1 MGEWKGGVLDQW
13 YWLMPNVVLYNNEL
27 TDKQKLL
34 FCLISS
40 LCAEK
45 WYCRASNKYLWELLW
60 VKERTV
66 STWVKKLIELWL
78 IDSDINK
85 SKGNE
90 RHITIAIVKNHNTSC
105 EISQDPYCEK
115 SQDNI
120 ISNNITTN
128 KEKLKR
134 KYLDFVYLSD
144 EEYKKIADRYGE
156 RVLKD
161 FIERVDNRVWEKPN
175 SKDRKNRDH
184 YRTILQRIQRAWIKE
199 IPKSNRNESWVYDL
213 PF

>member
-1 MGEWKGGVLDQW
+1 MLRDW
-13 YWLMPNVVLYNNEL
+13 YWLMPNEVLYNKEL

-34 FCLISS
+34 FCAISN

-45 WYCRASNKYLWELLW
+45 WYCRASNEYIWELLNADKW
-60 VKERTV
+60 TISKNIA
-66 STWVKKLIELWL
+66 KLHDKWFINIEIENWCQR
-78 IDSDINK
+78 K
-85 SKGNE
+85 
-90 RHITIAIVKNHNTSC
+90 ITLAENNIPLVKNDKGG
-105 EISQDPYCEK
+105 SQK
-115 SQDNI
+115 WLGGVVKNDNI
-120 ISNNITTN
+120 ILQENNTTN